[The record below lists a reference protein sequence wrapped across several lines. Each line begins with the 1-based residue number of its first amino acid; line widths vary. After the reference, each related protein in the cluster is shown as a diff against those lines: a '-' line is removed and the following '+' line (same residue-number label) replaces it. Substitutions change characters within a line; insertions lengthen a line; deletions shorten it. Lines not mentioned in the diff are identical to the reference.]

1 MNEELHDPL
10 GGHSGRGRGPFVR
23 GAGDAPAPAVVA
35 RGPLAGDAPVPPEG
49 ALTPSGEGPPDPPK
63 GPPANDWPVWTGF
76 VVLLAALVLAAVGG
90 LIVDIPAVLLG
101 VKISSEDTPPGIALA
116 DTVVQDV
123 AFVLTALMFAQ
134 LGGRTVRSWQFGLR
148 PTGARRAVGLSL
160 ATIALFLIFGAV
172 WVSVLKV
179 SEDKKLL
186 EQLGTDETTVLL
198 VFGALLT
205 TVIAPICEEV
215 LFRGYIFAALSKW
228 RGWLPAAAMTG
239 VLFGAVHVGSA
250 PALDLVPLGVLGFML
265 CVLYHRTGS
274 LYPCI
279 AVHSL
284 NNSLAFSEL
293 EHWGW
298 EIPVLIVGALGT
310 IALLALVFRALGV
323 ISEPRGPVVVSTTYD
338 ARDGL

>member
-1 MNEELHDPL
+1 MGMDEELC
-10 GGHSGRGRGPFVR
+10 
-23 GAGDAPAPAVVA
+23 
-35 RGPLAGDAPVPPEG
+35 
-49 ALTPSGEGPPDPPK
+49 
-63 GPPANDWPVWTGF
+63 GPPANDWPVWSGF
-76 VVLLAALVLAAVGG
+76 AVLLAALVLAAVGG
-90 LIVDIPAVLLG
+90 LIVDIPALLLG
-101 VKISSEDTPPGIALA
+101 VKISSKDTPPGITLA
-116 DTVVQDV
+116 DTIVQDV

-134 LGGRTVRSWQFGLR
+134 FGGRRVRSWQFGLR
-148 PTGARRAVGLSL
+148 PTPARRAVGLSL
-160 ATIALFLIFGAV
+160 ATIVIFLIFSAV
-172 WVSVLKV
+172 WVSLLKV

-186 EQLGTDETTVLL
+186 EQLGANETTVLL
-198 VFGALLT
+198 VLGALLT
-205 TVIAPICEEV
+205 TVIAPICEEM

-228 RGWLPAAAMTG
+228 RGWLPAAIMTG

-298 EIPVLIVGALGT
+298 QIPVLIVGAFAAIT
-310 IALLALVFRALGV
+310 LLVMVFRALGV
-323 ISEPRGPVVVSTTYD
+323 ISEPPQTPVVVTTS
-338 ARDGL
+338 